1 MGCKHTRALPTC
13 LLCALLWFKKQTF
26 LFHKKW
32 DFSLLA
38 SPSCLNHPIGRR
50 DNCRVSDPAMRAW
63 CPCQHW
69 LHQRQWKVLISQR
82 QTLGRQCMG
91 AVGRESEG
99 WESFAVMGRGV
110 WEGEKEGC
118 FGLEILF
125 AALIHRA
132 NRILVAFL
140 LRYLLGA
147 SVTVFENLSFSSELG
162 WCFLFFLL
170 CFLFFSSF
178 NACKRKASKTKCPF
192 LRALLSRP
200 ELW

>member
-1 MGCKHTRALPTC
+1 
-13 LLCALLWFKKQTF
+13 
-26 LFHKKW
+26 
-32 DFSLLA
+32 
-38 SPSCLNHPIGRR
+38 
-50 DNCRVSDPAMRAW
+50 MRAW

-170 CFLFFSSF
+170 CFLFFLHSMPVRGRHRKQNVLFSELCSVGLSYDSF
-178 NACKRKASKTKCPF
+178 PLGWGRGSDDQCWTFSLCSMEREF
-192 LRALLSRP
+192 GD
-200 ELW
+200 